1 MIEIDNRIIDPEEL
15 LERVRRNV
23 LNKVLPEKLDIDKR
37 IDTRINVS
45 KESMELLEREM
56 NNFHK
61 EIKKLEEQWVIQEP
75 EIVSYRKNFAS
86 FRILVKKIVKKCVF
100 WIIKPYWEQ
109 QIQFNGNVTKSFQ
122 DIEKI
127 QEYIMQQMKENN
139 SN

>member
-86 FRILVKKIVKKCVF
+86 FRILVKK
-100 WIIKPYWEQ
+100 
-109 QIQFNGNVTKSFQ
+109 
-122 DIEKI
+122 
-127 QEYIMQQMKENN
+127 
-139 SN
+139 